1 MDALPKKESFLGL
14 LEFGESMEQDRFV
27 EDQLLGNGTFINK
40 SYISFSAARKN
51 ILFDSHYINRV
62 KINLLI
68 LTILMFVDGSSQQRI
83 V

>member
-40 SYISFSAARKN
+40 SYISFSAAIFYLIAI
-51 ILFDSHYINRV
+51 ILIE
-62 KINLLI
+62 LELI
-68 LTILMFVDGSSQQRI
+68 FLY
-83 V
+83 